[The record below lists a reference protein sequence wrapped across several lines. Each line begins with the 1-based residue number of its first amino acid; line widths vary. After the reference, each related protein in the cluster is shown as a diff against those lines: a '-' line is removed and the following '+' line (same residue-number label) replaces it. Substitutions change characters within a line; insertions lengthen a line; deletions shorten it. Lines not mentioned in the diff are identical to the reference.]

1 MLHQIPPGLREEV
14 GITRKEIYLFVN
26 AQKMKCPK
34 TKNKVAIGDQ
44 AGTDGLQNSVYLRT

>member
-14 GITRKEIYLFVN
+14 GRKEIYLFVN

-44 AGTDGLQNSVYLRT
+44 AGTDGLQHSVYLRT

>member
-14 GITRKEIYLFVN
+14 GITQKEIYLFVN